1 MLSAK
6 NLIKAEAFIKII
18 TVNEKD
24 TKRRLARPKYKLE
37 FKISQALYTQCG
49 IRFYLFTERSSI
61 LNDAFTGHN
70 SQASFSRNMR
80 SSSILDLWY
89 VLKYFTVCVRMESW
103 RSSDVLPQ
111 NSSPTAINLG
121 IGQRKY
127 VAVLCTHCH
136 TQVINCVVCYIHCT
150 LLHHMYF

>member
-1 MLSAK
+1 MYLGHALLFPTQYNFENQEK
-6 NLIKAEAFIKII
+6 FQVPVFN
-18 TVNEKD
+18 TVYGEGG
-24 TKRRLARPKYKLE
+24 RGQAGE
-37 FKISQALYTQCG
+37 VSISVLGYQLY
-49 IRFYLFTERSSI
+49 LLTERSMI
-61 LNDAFTGHN
+61 LNDALTGHN

-121 IGQRKY
+121 RRQ
-127 VAVLCTHCH
+127 
-136 TQVINCVVCYIHCT
+136 
-150 LLHHMYF
+150 